1 MFGALTY
8 QVLTGHLDLGG
19 ACTLRRMEIHQR
31 IGVVG
36 QGRTQ
41 SRDIKLGG
49 NYGSFP
55 GREIS
60 HDKVGTM
67 KLEDPISFD
76 PGRKRRFITA
86 GRKTS

>member
-1 MFGALTY
+1 MPP
-8 QVLTGHLDLGG
+8 VLSIVPLFLIAAPKNDTGG
-19 ACTLRRMEIHQR
+19 
-31 IGVVG
+31 
-36 QGRTQ
+36 
-41 SRDIKLGG
+41 DIKLGG

-67 KLEDPISFD
+67 KLEDQISFD
-76 PGRKRRFITA
+76 PGRKRRFITV